1 MVLLMI
7 VFIPLL
13 TRQASQNALK
23 GTLLEVVEEI
33 LTSAESEAK
42 RTGND
47 GILVKG
53 IISSAYPDMTFD
65 VGEFKKFS
73 KEDVSADNQGD
84 GEGNTRYFSN

>member
-1 MVLLMI
+1 M
-7 VFIPLL
+7 
-13 TRQASQNALK
+13 
-23 GTLLEVVEEI
+23 EEI

-73 KEDVSADNQGD
+73 KEDVSQHFYDFYREKKSILPA
-84 GEGNTRYFSN
+84 EH